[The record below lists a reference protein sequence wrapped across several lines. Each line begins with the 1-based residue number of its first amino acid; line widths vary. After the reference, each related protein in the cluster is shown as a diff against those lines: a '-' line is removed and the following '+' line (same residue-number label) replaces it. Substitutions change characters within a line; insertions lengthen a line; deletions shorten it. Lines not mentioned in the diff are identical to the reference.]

1 MFVPSQYLDLHDLIS
16 SPFGDLSRFVGIAVL
31 VHCHEFIAVLVH
43 CHEFI
48 AVLVHCHEFIAVL
61 VHCHELIAVLVHCHE
76 LIAVLVH
83 CHELIAVLVHCH
95 EMINTKILHCRNISK
110 FYRKIVEKETKC
122 IYLHINTRPSLLQTL
137 Q

>member
-16 SPFGDLSRFVGIAVL
+16 SPFGDLSRFVG
-31 VHCHEFIAVLVH
+31 
-43 CHEFI
+43 I

-110 FYRKIVEKETKC
+110 FYRKMVEKETKF
-122 IYLHINTRPSLLQTL
+122 IYLHIYTRPSLVQTL

>member
-43 CHEFI
+43 CHE
-48 AVLVHCHEFIAVL
+48 
-61 VHCHELIAVLVHCHE
+61 LIAVLVHCHE
-76 LIAVLVH
+76 LIT
-83 CHELIAVLVHCH
+83 VLVHCH

-122 IYLHINTRPSLLQTL
+122 IYLHIYTNTSMKGGGVILIINSIIFVIKIMYPIMACICVLFV
-137 Q
+137 

>member
-43 CHEFI
+43 CREF
-48 AVLVHCHEFIAVL
+48 
-61 VHCHELIAVLVHCHE
+61 
-76 LIAVLVH
+76 IAVLVH

-95 EMINTKILHCRNISK
+95 EMINTKILHCRNLSK
-110 FYRKIVEKETKC
+110 LYRKIVEKETKC
-122 IYLHINTRPSLLQTL
+122 IYLHINTRPSLVQTL